1 MEKLNMNSRFFFI
14 NDTVNLFPSL
24 EYNSESI
31 PIGNSID
38 FCISAS
44 WAPKESKKIFIY
56 FNIKMNNIKNNK
68 KIKFFIKQIRRI
80 QLRNNET
87 SKKFYTML

>member
-1 MEKLNMNSRFFFI
+1 MEKLNMDSLFFFI
-14 NDTVNLFPSL
+14 NDTVNLFPSF

-44 WAPKESKKIFIY
+44 WAPKES
-56 FNIKMNNIKNNK
+56 N
-68 KIKFFIKQIRRI
+68 
-80 QLRNNET
+80 T
-87 SKKFYTML
+87 